1 MATLGNKPL
10 ELLSK
15 SLDMRVLIKL
25 KGGRALR
32 GKLRGFDQHMNLV
45 LEEAEEVKKGEGN
58 EEEIKN
64 VGTIIVRGDNV
75 IIISPPRINIPRSES

>member
-1 MATLGNKPL
+1 MAIQMNKPL

-25 KGGRALR
+25 KGGRELR

-45 LEEAEEVKKGEGN
+45 LEDAEEVHMNDEGN
-58 EEEIKN
+58 EEILK

-75 IIISPPRINIPRSES
+75 IIISPPRTHIERSKE

>member
-1 MATLGNKPL
+1 MATLMNKPL

-25 KGGRALR
+25 KGGRELR

-45 LEEAEEVKKGEGN
+45 LEEAEEVRSGDETQ
-58 EEEIKN
+58 EILN

-75 IIISPPRINIPRSES
+75 IIISPPRVNIPR

>member
-1 MATLGNKPL
+1 MATLMNKPL

-25 KGGRALR
+25 KGGRELR

-45 LEEAEEVKKGEGN
+45 LEEAEEVRMSDEGQK
-58 EEEIKN
+58 ILN

-75 IIISPPRINIPRSES
+75 IIISPPRVPVKSRD